1 MKKTVLFIV
10 CLLAATGLFA
20 VDINEALDTAAKQFS
35 SSLKAGTTVAI
46 VGIASD
52 TEAMSEYL
60 LDEMTIRIVQN
71 RKLTVA
77 DRANLEA
84 IKKEMNFQLSGE
96 VSDATMKEI
105 GAMVGADVVI
115 HGNLKKAGGFMLTLQ
130 ALDVTKATVVDMYR
144 ADVELDDKSMR
155 LMKLSMNDG
164 GKVIS
169 LTDRYST
176 KEKGIIGAKNLLFGW
191 GSYSSGHIIDG
202 IFITALQITGIS
214 CMAMNI
220 IDYKQQLARENVEKE
235 WYLEHA
241 SGDIYFEWYDGFTA
255 KFWGNTG
262 IIGISCLGA
271 SVLYGFIRPIF
282 YKPSDLV
289 AYGSYN
295 EGFSF
300 QFVPFEDNLG
310 IKLSY
315 RKTF

>member
-1 MKKTVLFIV
+1 MKKIVLFIV
-10 CLLAATGLFA
+10 CLLAAAGLFA

-35 SSLKAGTTVAI
+35 GSLKAGTTVAI

-52 TEAMSEYL
+52 TEAMSEY
-60 LDEMTIRIVQN
+60 QN

-191 GSYSSGHIIDG
+191 GSYSAGHILDG
-202 IFITALQITGIS
+202 IFLTTL
-214 CMAMNI
+214 
-220 IDYKQQLARENVEKE
+220 QLAG
-235 WYLEHA
+235 W
-241 SGDIYFEWYDGFTA
+241 SGVILDVILNMDYTYFSTVGTVCLA
-255 KFWGNTG
+255 LPCWGV
-262 IIGISCLGA
+262 SA
-271 SVLYGFIRPIF
+271 LYGFIRPIF

>member
-10 CLLAATGLFA
+10 CLLAAAGLFA

-35 SSLKAGTTVAI
+35 GSLKAGTTVAI

-71 RKLTVA
+71 KKLTVA

-115 HGNLKKAGGFMLTLQ
+115 HGNLNKIGDIFMLTLQ
-130 ALDVTKATVVDMYR
+130 ALDVTKATVLDMYR
-144 ADVELDDKSMR
+144 KNVELDDISMR
-155 LMKLSMNDG
+155 LMKISFGEG
-164 GKVIS
+164 GKVVSIG
-169 LTDRYST
+169 DRYST

-191 GSYSSGHIIDG
+191 GSYSAGHILDG
-202 IFITALQITGIS
+202 IFLTTLQLAGWVGIFVDYSYFVEINEMNNDYEYQYGIS
-214 CMAMNI
+214 DNF
-220 IDYKQQLARENVEKE
+220 YWEP
-235 WYLEHA
+235 
-241 SGDIYFEWYDGFTA
+241 FFTMVVTLPC
-255 KFWGNTG
+255 WGV
-262 IIGISCLGA
+262 SA
-271 SVLYGFIRPIF
+271 LYGFIRPIF
-282 YKPSDLV
+282 YKPSDLI

>member
-10 CLLAATGLFA
+10 CLLAAAGLFA

-35 SSLKAGTTVAI
+35 GSLKAGTTVAI

-115 HGNLKKAGGFMLTLQ
+115 HGNLNKIGDIFMLTLQ
-130 ALDVTKATVVDMYR
+130 ALDVTKATVLDMYR
-144 ADVELDDKSMR
+144 KNVELDDISMR
-155 LMKLSMNDG
+155 LMKVSMNDG

-169 LTDRYST
+169 IGDRYST

-191 GSYSSGHIIDG
+191 GSYSAGHILDG
-202 IFITALQITGIS
+202 IFLTTLQLAGWVGIFVDYSYFVDINERNNDYEYQYGIS
-214 CMAMNI
+214 
-220 IDYKQQLARENVEKE
+220 DYFIWEP
-235 WYLEHA
+235 
-241 SGDIYFEWYDGFTA
+241 FFTMVVTLPC
-255 KFWGNTG
+255 WGV
-262 IIGISCLGA
+262 SA
-271 SVLYGFIRPIF
+271 LYGFIRPIF

-315 RKTF
+315 KKTF

>member
-1 MKKTVLFIV
+1 MKKIVLFIV

-115 HGNLKKAGGFMLTLQ
+115 HGNLNKIGDIFMLTLQ
-130 ALDVTKATVVDMYR
+130 ALDVTKATVLDMYR
-144 ADVELDDKSMR
+144 KNVELDDISMR
-155 LMKLSMNDG
+155 LMNFGEG
-164 GKVIS
+164 GKVVSIG
-169 LTDRYST
+169 DRYST

-191 GSYSSGHIIDG
+191 GSYSAGHILDG
-202 IFITALQITGIS
+202 LFITALQVIGWGGTIMDFAFGVPFSFTTLCIS
-214 CMAMNI
+214 LPC
-220 IDYKQQLARENVEKE
+220 
-235 WYLEHA
+235 
-241 SGDIYFEWYDGFTA
+241 GGFSA
-255 KFWGNTG
+255 
-262 IIGISCLGA
+262 
-271 SVLYGFIRPIF
+271 LYGFIRPIF

-289 AYGSYN
+289 AYGGYN

>member
-1 MKKTVLFIV
+1 MKKIVLFIV
-10 CLLAATGLFA
+10 CLLAAAGLFA
-20 VDINEALDTAAKQFS
+20 VDINEAMDTAAKQFS
-35 SSLKAGTTVAI
+35 GSLKAGTTVAI
-46 VGIASD
+46 VGIASV

-71 RKLTVA
+71 KKLTVA

-115 HGNLKKAGGFMLTLQ
+115 HGNLNKIGDVFMLTLQ
-130 ALDVTKATVVDMYR
+130 ALDVTKATVLDMYR
-144 ADVELDDKSMR
+144 KNVELDDISMR
-155 LMKLSMNDG
+155 LMKVSFGEG
-164 GKVIS
+164 GKVVNIG
-169 LTDRYST
+169 DRYST

-191 GSYSSGHIIDG
+191 GSYSAGHIIDG
-202 IFITALQITGIS
+202 IFLTALQLTGWGGFIF
-214 CMAMNI
+214 
-220 IDYKQQLARENVEKE
+220 
-235 WYLEHA
+235 
-241 SGDIYFEWYDGFTA
+241 DIMVGEPFQGGTA
-255 KFWGNTG
+255 LIFGPFY
-262 IIGISCLGA
+262 GA

-315 RKTF
+315 KKTF

>member
-10 CLLAATGLFA
+10 CLLAVSWLFA

-35 SSLKAGTTVAI
+35 GSLKAGTTVAI

-71 RKLTVA
+71 KKLTVA

-115 HGNLKKAGGFMLTLQ
+115 HGNLNKIGDIFMLTLQ
-130 ALDVTKATVVDMYR
+130 ALDVTKATVLDMYR
-144 ADVELDDKSMR
+144 KNVELDDISMR
-155 LMKLSMNDG
+155 LMKISFGEG
-164 GKVIS
+164 GKVVSIG
-169 LTDRYST
+169 DRYST

-191 GSYSSGHIIDG
+191 GSYSAGHILDG
-202 IFITALQITGIS
+202 IFLTTL
-214 CMAMNI
+214 
-220 IDYKQQLARENVEKE
+220 QLAG
-235 WYLEHA
+235 W
-241 SGDIYFEWYDGFTA
+241 SGVIFDVIISMETDFYGTGTVCLA
-255 KFWGNTG
+255 LPCWGV
-262 IIGISCLGA
+262 SA
-271 SVLYGFIRPIF
+271 LYGFIRPIF

-289 AYGSYN
+289 AYGGYN

-315 RKTF
+315 KKTF

>member
-1 MKKTVLFIV
+1 MKKMVLFIV
-10 CLLAATGLFA
+10 CLLAAAGLFA

-115 HGNLKKAGGFMLTLQ
+115 HGNLNKIGDIFMLTLQ
-130 ALDVTKATVVDMYR
+130 ALDVTKATVLDMYR
-144 ADVELDDKSMR
+144 KNVELDDISMR
-155 LMKLSMNDG
+155 LMKISFGEG
-164 GKVIS
+164 GKVVSIG
-169 LTDRYST
+169 DRYST

-191 GSYSSGHIIDG
+191 GSYSAGHIIDG
-202 IFITALQITGIS
+202 IFLTALQLTGWGGFIF
-214 CMAMNI
+214 
-220 IDYKQQLARENVEKE
+220 
-235 WYLEHA
+235 
-241 SGDIYFEWYDGFTA
+241 DIMVGEPFQTGTA
-255 KFWGNTG
+255 LVFGPFY
-262 IIGISCLGA
+262 GA

-289 AYGSYN
+289 AYGGYN

>member
-35 SSLKAGTTVAI
+35 GSLKAGTTVAI

-52 TEAMSEYL
+52 TDAMSEYL

-115 HGNLKKAGGFMLTLQ
+115 HGNLNKIGDIFMLTLQ
-130 ALDVTKATVVDMYR
+130 ALDVTKATVLDMYR
-144 ADVELDDKSMR
+144 KNVELDDISMS
-155 LMKLSMNDG
+155 LMKVSMNDG

-169 LTDRYST
+169 IGDRYST

-191 GSYSSGHIIDG
+191 GSYSAGHILDG
-202 IFITALQITGIS
+202 IFLTTL
-214 CMAMNI
+214 
-220 IDYKQQLARENVEKE
+220 QLAG
-235 WYLEHA
+235 W
-241 SGDIYFEWYDGFTA
+241 SGVIYDIIISMETDFYGRGTVCLA
-255 KFWGNTG
+255 LPCWGV
-262 IIGISCLGA
+262 SA
-271 SVLYGFIRPIF
+271 LYGFIRPIF

-289 AYGSYN
+289 AYGGYN

>member
-10 CLLAATGLFA
+10 CLLAAAGLFA

-35 SSLKAGTTVAI
+35 GSLKAGTTVAI

-115 HGNLKKAGGFMLTLQ
+115 HGNLNKIGDIFMLTLQ
-130 ALDVTKATVVDMYR
+130 ALDVTKATVLDMYR
-144 ADVELDDKSMR
+144 KNVELDDISMR
-155 LMKLSMNDG
+155 LMKISFGEG
-164 GKVIS
+164 GKVVSIG
-169 LTDRYST
+169 DRYST

-191 GSYSSGHIIDG
+191 GSYSAGHILDG
-202 IFITALQITGIS
+202 IFLTTLQLVTTG
-214 CMAMNI
+214 M
-220 IDYKQQLARENVEKE
+220 
-235 WYLEHA
+235 
-241 SGDIYFEWYDGFTA
+241 
-255 KFWGNTG
+255 
-262 IIGISCLGA
+262 A
-271 SVLYGFIRPIF
+271 SVDILTGNLGSPVYTLLFGLPCWGVSALYGFIRPIF

-315 RKTF
+315 KKTF

>member
-10 CLLAATGLFA
+10 CLLAAAGLFA
-20 VDINEALDTAAKQFS
+20 LDINEALDTAAKQFS
-35 SSLKAGTTVAI
+35 GSLKAGTTVAI

-71 RKLTVA
+71 KKLTVA

-115 HGNLKKAGGFMLTLQ
+115 HGNLNKIGDIFMLTLQ
-130 ALDVTKATVVDMYR
+130 ALDVTKATVLDMYR
-144 ADVELDDKSMR
+144 KNVELDDISMS
-155 LMKLSMNDG
+155 LMKVSMNDG

-169 LTDRYST
+169 IGDRYST

-191 GSYSSGHIIDG
+191 GSYSAGHILDG
-202 IFITALQITGIS
+202 IFLTTL
-214 CMAMNI
+214 
-220 IDYKQQLARENVEKE
+220 QLAG
-235 WYLEHA
+235 W
-241 SGDIYFEWYDGFTA
+241 SGVIFDVIISMETDFYGTGTVCLA
-255 KFWGNTG
+255 LPCWGV
-262 IIGISCLGA
+262 SA
-271 SVLYGFIRPIF
+271 LYGFIRPIF

-289 AYGSYN
+289 AYGGYN

-315 RKTF
+315 KKTF

>member
-10 CLLAATGLFA
+10 CLLAAAGLFA

-71 RKLTVA
+71 KKLTVA

-115 HGNLKKAGGFMLTLQ
+115 HGNLNKIGDIFMLTLQ
-130 ALDVTKATVVDMYR
+130 ALDVTKATVLDMYR
-144 ADVELDDKSMR
+144 KNVELDDISMR
-155 LMKLSMNDG
+155 LMKISVDEG
-164 GKVIS
+164 GKVVSIG
-169 LTDRYST
+169 DRYST

-191 GSYSSGHIIDG
+191 GSYSAGHILDG
-202 IFITALQITGIS
+202 IFLTTL
-214 CMAMNI
+214 
-220 IDYKQQLARENVEKE
+220 QLAG
-235 WYLEHA
+235 W
-241 SGDIYFEWYDGFTA
+241 SGVIYDVIISMETDFYGTGTVCLA
-255 KFWGNTG
+255 LPCWGV
-262 IIGISCLGA
+262 SA
-271 SVLYGFIRPIF
+271 LYGFIRPIF

-289 AYGSYN
+289 AYGGYN

-315 RKTF
+315 KKTF

>member
-1 MKKTVLFIV
+1 MKKMVLFIV
-10 CLLAATGLFA
+10 CLLAAAGLFA

-35 SSLKAGTTVAI
+35 GSLKAGTTVAI

-115 HGNLKKAGGFMLTLQ
+115 HGNLNKIGDIFMLTLQ
-130 ALDVTKATVVDMYR
+130 ALDVTKATVLDMYR
-144 ADVELDDKSMR
+144 KNVELDDISMR
-155 LMKLSMNDG
+155 LMKISFGEG
-164 GKVIS
+164 GKVVSIG
-169 LTDRYST
+169 DRYST

-191 GSYSSGHIIDG
+191 GSYSAGHILDG
-202 IFITALQITGIS
+202 LFLTTL
-214 CMAMNI
+214 
-220 IDYKQQLARENVEKE
+220 QLAG
-235 WYLEHA
+235 W
-241 SGDIYFEWYDGFTA
+241 SGVVVDTINSTRWSRGLNLDCTLILA
-255 KFWGNTG
+255 LPCWGV
-262 IIGISCLGA
+262 SA
-271 SVLYGFIRPIF
+271 LYGFIRPIF

-289 AYGSYN
+289 AYGGYN

-315 RKTF
+315 KKTF

>member
-10 CLLAATGLFA
+10 CLLAAAGLFA

-35 SSLKAGTTVAI
+35 GSLKAGTTVAI

-115 HGNLKKAGGFMLTLQ
+115 HGNLNKIGDIFMLTLQ
-130 ALDVTKATVVDMYR
+130 ALDVTKATVLDMYR
-144 ADVELDDKSMR
+144 KNVELDDISMR
-155 LMKLSMNDG
+155 LMMVSFGEG
-164 GKVIS
+164 GKVVNIG
-169 LTDRYST
+169 DRYST

-191 GSYSSGHIIDG
+191 GSYSAGHILDG
-202 IFITALQITGIS
+202 IFLTTLQLAGWS
-214 CMAMNI
+214 GVI
-220 IDYKQQLARENVEKE
+220 IDVMVSMESEFYGNWTICLA
-235 WYLEHA
+235 LPC
-241 SGDIYFEWYDGFTA
+241 
-255 KFWGNTG
+255 WGV
-262 IIGISCLGA
+262 SA
-271 SVLYGFIRPIF
+271 LYGFIRPIF

>member
-10 CLLAATGLFA
+10 CLLAAAGLFA
-20 VDINEALDTAAKQFS
+20 LDINEALDTAAKQFS
-35 SSLKAGTTVAI
+35 GSLKAGTTVAI

-115 HGNLKKAGGFMLTLQ
+115 HGNLNKIGDIFMITLQ
-130 ALDVTKATVVDMYR
+130 ALDVTKATVLDMYR
-144 ADVELDDKSMR
+144 KNVELDDISMR
-155 LMKLSMNDG
+155 LMKISFGEG
-164 GKVIS
+164 GKVVSIG
-169 LTDRYST
+169 DRYST

-191 GSYSSGHIIDG
+191 GSYSAGHILDG
-202 IFITALQITGIS
+202 IFLTTL
-214 CMAMNI
+214 
-220 IDYKQQLARENVEKE
+220 QLAG
-235 WYLEHA
+235 W
-241 SGDIYFEWYDGFTA
+241 SGVILDVILNMDYTYFSTA
-255 KFWGNTG
+255 GTVCLALPCWGV
-262 IIGISCLGA
+262 SA
-271 SVLYGFIRPIF
+271 LYGFIRPIF

-289 AYGSYN
+289 AYGGYN

-315 RKTF
+315 KKTF

>member
-1 MKKTVLFIV
+1 MKKIVLFIV
-10 CLLAATGLFA
+10 CLLMAAGLFA
-20 VDINEALDTAAKQFS
+20 LDINEALDTAAKQFS
-35 SSLKAGTTVAI
+35 GSLKAGTTVAI

-115 HGNLKKAGGFMLTLQ
+115 HGNLNKIGDIFMLTLQ
-130 ALDVTKATVVDMYR
+130 ALDVTKATVLDMYR
-144 ADVELDDKSMR
+144 KNVELDDISMR
-155 LMKLSMNDG
+155 LMKISFDEG

-169 LTDRYST
+169 IGDRYST

-191 GSYSSGHIIDG
+191 GSYSAGHIVDG
-202 IFITALQITGIS
+202 IFITTL
-214 CMAMNI
+214 
-220 IDYKQQLARENVEKE
+220 QLAG
-235 WYLEHA
+235 W
-241 SGDIYFEWYDGFTA
+241 SGVILDVILNMEYTYFSGTGTVCLA
-255 KFWGNTG
+255 LPCWGV
-262 IIGISCLGA
+262 SA
-271 SVLYGFIRPIF
+271 LYGFIRPIF

-289 AYGSYN
+289 AYGGYN

-315 RKTF
+315 KKTF

>member
-1 MKKTVLFIV
+1 MKKIVLFIV
-10 CLLAATGLFA
+10 CLFVAAGLFA
-20 VDINEALDTAAKQFS
+20 LDINEALDTAAKQFS
-35 SSLKAGTTVAI
+35 GSLKAGTTVAI

-115 HGNLKKAGGFMLTLQ
+115 HGNLNKIGDIFMLTLQ
-130 ALDVTKATVVDMYR
+130 ALDVTKATVLDMYR
-144 ADVELDDKSMR
+144 KNVELDDISMR
-155 LMKLSMNDG
+155 LMKISFGEG
-164 GKVIS
+164 GKVVSIG
-169 LTDRYST
+169 DRYST

-191 GSYSSGHIIDG
+191 GSYSAGHILDG
-202 IFITALQITGIS
+202 LFITALQVVGWGGTIMDFTMFDS
-214 CMAMNI
+214 P
-220 IDYKQQLARENVEKE
+220 
-235 WYLEHA
+235 
-241 SGDIYFEWYDGFTA
+241 FGFT
-255 KFWGNTG
+255 TLC
-262 IIGISCLGA
+262 ISLPCGA
-271 SVLYGFIRPIF
+271 FSALYGFIRPIF

-315 RKTF
+315 KKTF

>member
-10 CLLAATGLFA
+10 CLLAAAGLFA

-71 RKLTVA
+71 KKLTVA

-115 HGNLKKAGGFMLTLQ
+115 HGNLNKIGDIFMLTLQ
-130 ALDVTKATVVDMYR
+130 ALDVTKATVLDMYR
-144 ADVELDDKSMR
+144 KNVELDDISMR
-155 LMKLSMNDG
+155 LMKVSFGEG
-164 GKVIS
+164 GKVVSIG
-169 LTDRYST
+169 DRYST

-191 GSYSSGHIIDG
+191 GSYSAGHILDG
-202 IFITALQITGIS
+202 IFLTTL
-214 CMAMNI
+214 
-220 IDYKQQLARENVEKE
+220 QLAG
-235 WYLEHA
+235 W
-241 SGDIYFEWYDGFTA
+241 SGVVVDTINSTRWSRGLTLDCTLLVA
-255 KFWGNTG
+255 LPCWGV
-262 IIGISCLGA
+262 SA
-271 SVLYGFIRPIF
+271 LYGFIRPIF

-295 EGFSF
+295 E
-300 QFVPFEDNLG
+300 
-310 IKLSY
+310 
-315 RKTF
+315 

>member
-35 SSLKAGTTVAI
+35 GSLKAGTTVAI

-115 HGNLKKAGGFMLTLQ
+115 HGNLNKIGDIFMLTLQ
-130 ALDVTKATVVDMYR
+130 ALDVTKATVLDMYR
-144 ADVELDDKSMR
+144 KNVELDDISMR
-155 LMKLSMNDG
+155 LMKISFGEG
-164 GKVIS
+164 GKVVSIG
-169 LTDRYST
+169 DRYST

-191 GSYSSGHIIDG
+191 GSYSAGHILDG
-202 IFITALQITGIS
+202 IFLTALQLAGWSGVIYDVMISMETDFYGTGTV
-214 CMAMNI
+214 C
-220 IDYKQQLARENVEKE
+220 LA
-235 WYLEHA
+235 LPC
-241 SGDIYFEWYDGFTA
+241 
-255 KFWGNTG
+255 WGV
-262 IIGISCLGA
+262 SA
-271 SVLYGFIRPIF
+271 LYGFIRPIF

-289 AYGSYN
+289 AYGGYN

-315 RKTF
+315 KKTF